1 MGDYSK
7 DVWFWRRL
15 KSFIEDI
22 EVSDQPGYE
31 EKEMIL
37 YICSQ
42 KLNEGIFSSD
52 NGDFCPKCESS
63 KVAHDHEYYYCT
75 NKGCCHVWAKS
86 QERSV

>member
-1 MGDYSK
+1 MDYYNFLSEVTGFDEDFLK
-7 DVWFWRRL
+7 D
-15 KSFIEDI
+15 KSNTLSIK
-22 EVSDQPGYE
+22 VSQVVE
-31 EKEMIL
+31 LMQAFHK
-37 YICSQ
+37 

-75 NKGCCHVWAKS
+75 NEGCYHVWAKS